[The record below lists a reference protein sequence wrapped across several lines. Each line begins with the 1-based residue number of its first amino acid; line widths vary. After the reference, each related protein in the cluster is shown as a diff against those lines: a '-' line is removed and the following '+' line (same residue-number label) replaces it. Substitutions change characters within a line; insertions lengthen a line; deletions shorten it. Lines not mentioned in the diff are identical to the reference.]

1 MICMSLSGRLMEL
14 GKLFSLILFNDLICT
29 GDAHL
34 KNYAVIGLLIIVYHH
49 FQADRSKLTE

>member
-1 MICMSLSGRLMEL
+1 MSLSGRLMEL